1 MASVNPYRAPAA
13 AVADAAEQFQ
23 PVSIFS
29 ASGRIGRV
37 RYIAYSVGLP
47 FLIML
52 VFGFVGGFIGAAAHA
67 PVVAAILMGI
77 GYILTF
83 TLMFML
89 TIQRS
94 HDFDTTGWL
103 SLVVLIPLVNLI
115 FWFIPGTDGE
125 NRFGAKTPPNSTL
138 AVIFALIVPLIVIVG
153 IVAAVSIPA
162 YQDYTKRSQQMM
174 QQKK

>member
-1 MASVNPYRAPAA
+1 M
-13 AVADAAEQFQ
+13 
-23 PVSIFS
+23 
-29 ASGRIGRV
+29 

-52 VFGFVGGFIGAAAHA
+52 VFGFVGGFIGAAANA
-67 PVVAAILMGI
+67 PVVAAVLMGI
-77 GYILTF
+77 GYVLTF
-83 TLMFML
+83 VLMFML

-138 AVIFALIVPLIVIVG
+138 AVIFALVVPIIVIVG
-153 IVAAVSIPA
+153 ILAAVAIPA
-162 YQDYTKRSQQMM
+162 YHDYTKRAQQM
-174 QQKK
+174 QRK

>member
-1 MASVNPYRAPAA
+1 MASVNPYRAPSA

-29 ASGRIGRV
+29 TSGRIGRV

-52 VFGFVGGFIGAAAHA
+52 VFGFAGGFIGTAANAPMAAA
-67 PVVAAILMGI
+67 VLMGI
-77 GYILTF
+77 GYLLTF
-83 TLMFML
+83 VLIFML
-89 TIQRS
+89 TIQRT
-94 HDFDTTGWL
+94 HDFDTDGWL

-115 FWFIPGTDGE
+115 FWFIPGTEGE

-138 AVIFALIVPLIVIVG
+138 AVIFALIVPIIVIVG
-153 IVAAVSIPA
+153 ILAAVSIPA
-162 YQDYTKRSQQMM
+162 YQDYTKRA
-174 QQKK
+174 QQKMQKK